1 MAIRTPS
8 RSIFLHHL
16 PVNQDILKENRR
28 LIEQIDR
35 RKVLRGAL
43 SLGAL
48 TFLTG
53 CNVSENDQVQKA
65 LRYRAGTTEFRA

>member
-1 MAIRTPS
+1 MTIHTPS
-8 RSIFLHHL
+8 RSIFR
-16 PVNQDILKENRR
+16 PKAGIDQSILKENKR
-28 LIEQIDR
+28 LIDEIDR

-53 CNVSENDQVQKA
+53 CGALVSLERPVDYPDTSQ
-65 LRYRAGTTEFRA
+65 RAQ